1 MGTPVQAQLKVRRQQ
16 APRGIYRID
25 RADRNALN
33 AQWHTHDLSEAALNI
48 DGTIHDKHRGVP
60 KFGKDERDF
69 LFCYG
74 WNI

>member
-1 MGTPVQAQLKVRRQQ
+1 MQ
-16 APRGIYRID
+16 
-25 RADRNALN
+25 LN
-33 AQWHTHDLSEAALNI
+33 AQRHAHDLSEVALNI

-60 KFGKDERDF
+60 KFGKDERYF

>member
-1 MGTPVQAQLKVRRQQ
+1 MEVKAL
-16 APRGIYRID
+16 
-25 RADRNALN
+25 ADN
-33 AQWHTHDLSEAALNI
+33 TEVDLNI

-74 WNI
+74 WNIEIRS